1 MQGGRDHEP
10 LGGVAVP
17 AGGAQGQAGEVQHAH
32 LAAEGDRDP
41 RLHHPVSSV
50 VIMLK
55 YSLRLIVLSR
65 LLQQEMESTEPGIHL
80 LDVQEK
86 LQKFQLQESQ
96 VNAMAETIKKVSK
109 QSKAAINNPDLNQT
123 QLKMI
128 ETKMAE
134 LEDHFKALLSLVK
147 KRQTL
152 LEDSLSFFQLMQVW
166 DLSTSNDHGSLTY
179 EYLQD
184 LEEEGQWCDERL
196 AVCQASI
203 TAKDLRGL
211 TSLQQR
217 HKAGEDEM
225 GRRHNR

>member
-1 MQGGRDHEP
+1 MRNWIIKHEHDH
-10 LGGVAVP
+10 L
-17 AGGAQGQAGEVQHAH
+17 QTK
-32 LAAEGDRDP
+32 LF
-41 RLHHPVSSV
+41 
-50 VIMLK
+50 
-55 YSLRLIVLSR
+55 SR
-65 LLQQEMESTEPGIHL
+65 LLLQEMESTEPGIHL

-96 VNAMAETIKKVSK
+96 VNAMAETVKKVGK
-109 QSKAAINNPDLNQT
+109 QSKTALNNPDLNQT
-123 QLKMI
+123 QLKVI

-134 LEDHFKALLSLVK
+134 LEDHFKSLSNLVK
-147 KRQTL
+147 KRQAL
-152 LEDSLSFFQLMQVW
+152 LEDSLSFFQLM
-166 DLSTSNDHGSLTY
+166 
-179 EYLQD
+179 QD

-225 GRRHNR
+225 IRRHNRSARE